1 MPTSPQINPEAVEP
15 IPAFWFRW
23 LQGVTAGTILC
34 GLALAALPE
43 LTRQG
48 FSLLVYGKAGALAAF
63 GPGVQPYLTLAHG
76 VMGSVM
82 VGWGLALW
90 LTLHGPFHRGER
102 HGWDLFVISLVGWFV
117 PDTTVSLWTGL
128 WPNAVLN
135 TVFGLA
141 FALPLVA
148 TRSCFR
154 AR

>member
-1 MPTSPQINPEAVEP
+1 MTALPQTSPATASP

-23 LQGVTAGTILC
+23 LQAATGGTIVF

-43 LTRQG
+43 WTRQG
-48 FSLLVYGKAGALAAF
+48 FGLLVYGRADALAAF

-90 LTLHGPFHRGER
+90 LTLRGPFRRGER
-102 HGWDLFVISLVGWFV
+102 HGWNVFAVSLVGWFV

-141 FALPLVA
+141 FAVPLIA
-148 TRSCFR
+148 TRGCFGR
-154 AR
+154 R